1 MGYFIQYL
9 EARDGFPLIKF
20 WLDAESFKSAAGT
33 RDIGECLGRKVLLR
47 GEDSKLCPSRC
58 EHDKIS
64 LSTDCDSNL
73 GDSGSVFESPLHSS
87 GSTNDISVRNTY
99 VTNVDENDSAK
110 HNLSISP
117 SPNITLPNSEST
129 RNLPPSPVNR
139 LVCPDLKKDV
149 ISSDHSNTYMNH
161 RPSNLNRT
169 KTDSCS
175 SECVLG
181 LESSKRLCVSRS
193 ETDVCSGCEVTPSDE
208 SERASVASSKDGTTK
223 SYSVASSQLTQ
234 ATVDD
239 SLRIFNKYISH
250 EASHPIKFP
259 DEARDR
265 VVAAICQDAGMVE
278 ADCFTELQDYVF
290 EVMEKE

>member
-1 MGYFIQYL
+1 M
-9 EARDGFPLIKF
+9 
-20 WLDAESFKSAAGT
+20 
-33 RDIGECLGRKVLLR
+33 ECAGRKPLR
-47 GEDSKLCPSRC
+47 GEESKLCPSRC

-99 VTNVDENDSAK
+99 TTNLDEIDSTK
-110 HNLSISP
+110 HNLSLSP
-117 SPNITLPNSEST
+117 SPNITLPSSEGV
-129 RNLPPSPVNR
+129 RNLPSSPVNR
-139 LVCPDLKKDV
+139 V
-149 ISSDHSNTYMNH
+149 ISSDTKRDLNYSDLSNTYVNH
-161 RPSNLNRT
+161 RPSNSNRS

-181 LESSKRLCVSRS
+181 LDASKRLCVSRS
-193 ETDVCSGCEVTPSDE
+193 ETDVCSGCEATPSDE
-208 SERASVASSKDGTTK
+208 SERASVASSKDETTK

-239 SLRIFNKYISH
+239 SLKIFNKYVSH
-250 EASHPIKFP
+250 EASHLIKFP
-259 DEARDR
+259 DDARDR

-278 ADCFTELQDYVF
+278 ADCFTELQDYIF
-290 EVMEKE
+290 QVMEKE